1 VSTTVDTDRGLELLR
16 AMVEIRAFEDAVLR
30 LFLSGEV
37 PGTTHLCQ
45 GQEAIVVGACEA
57 LRSDDVLTCT
67 YRGHGAVLAKG
78 AALEACFAE
87 ILGRRGGLC
96 GGKGGSMHLTDAGVG
111 ALGSFAVIGAGIPVA
126 AGAALAA
133 VMQETDRVA
142 ITFFGDGTTNI
153 GAFHEAM
160 NLAAIWKLPL
170 ILVCENNLYGEYS
183 PLATTTPIERLADRA
198 AAYAMP
204 GVRIDGNDVFAVR
217 DAVAEAAARGRAG
230 EGPTFI
236 EAMTYRHSGHSR
248 SDPATYR
255 PEGELEEWL
264 QRDPIEL
271 LRARLA
277 EDGVGEESIESA
289 REAGLA
295 AVAAAREAALA
306 SPLPEPSVL
315 FADVYAGPAPETLSP
330 GQVG

>member
-1 VSTTVDTDRGLELLR
+1 VSATVDTARGLALLR
-16 AMVEIRAFEDAVLR
+16 AMVEIRAFEDAVQR

-45 GQEAIVVGACEA
+45 GQEAVVVGAAEA
-57 LRSDDVLTCT
+57 LRPDDVLTCT

-78 AALEACFAE
+78 APLEACFAE
-87 ILGRRGGLC
+87 ILGRRDGLC
-96 GGKGGSMHLTDAGVG
+96 GGKGGSMHLTDARVG

-126 AGAALAA
+126 AGAAWAA
-133 VMQETDRVA
+133 QAQETGGVA
-142 ITFFGDGTTNI
+142 AAFFGDGTTNI

-170 ILVCENNLYGEYS
+170 VFVCENNLYGEYS
-183 PLATTTPIERLADRA
+183 PIAATTPIERLVDRA

-264 QRDPIEL
+264 LRDPIKL
-271 LRARLA
+271 LVERLGA
-277 EDGVGEESIESA
+277 EGVPEGEVESA

-295 AVAAAREAALA
+295 AVAAALEAAKA
-306 SPLPEPSVL
+306 SPQPDDAALYSNVWS
-315 FADVYAGPAPETLSP
+315 GPAPETLSP
-330 GQVG
+330 EWSP